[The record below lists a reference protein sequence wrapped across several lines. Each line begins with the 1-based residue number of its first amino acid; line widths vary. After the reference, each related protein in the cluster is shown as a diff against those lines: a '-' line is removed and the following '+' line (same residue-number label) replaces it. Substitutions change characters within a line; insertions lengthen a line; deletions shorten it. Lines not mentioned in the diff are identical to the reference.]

1 MKIIIYCLNFAP
13 EIVGTGKYNSELV
26 NFLHNKGHKVNVITS
41 PKYYP
46 DWKIKNNKYEL
57 DKNFNFKV
65 YRCPIYV
72 PKKPTGIKRILHLIS
87 FSITSFP
94 ILIIQLFWKP
104 DSVILIAPTI
114 LCFTNIFIFK
124 LFSKKNLFTL
134 LHIQDFE
141 IDAAFNLKILSFP
154 LLKNILIKIESYI
167 FKNFK
172 HVSTISHGMIKKLIS
187 KGIQKSKIYHF
198 PNWVDVNKIRKSKLI
213 YKKKNYY
220 RNKLKINDETI
231 IIQYAG
237 TLNKKTGIYFLLP
250 IIKFF
255 EKEKNLL
262 WLFSCEGPLK
272 KQFVQLT
279 KNIPNIIFIPL
290 QEEEKFN
297 ELLNAA
303 DISIIP
309 QKENTEDL
317 FLPSKLIS
325 ILASGTPVVANVKTN
340 SDLGKLV
347 NEAGI
352 RVDPNDQAGFI
363 NAISNLKDNQQLR
376 IRLGKKGR
384 MIAEKMFNKNIVL
397 NNFNDF
403 IENYFN
409 QNICEKDFSN

>member
-46 DWKIKNNKYEL
+46 DWKIQNNKYEL

-172 HVSTISHGMIKKLIS
+172 YISTISNGMIKKLIS

-220 RNKLKINDETI
+220 RNKLKISDETI

-262 WLFSCEGPLK
+262 WLFSCEGPFK
-272 KQFVQLT
+272 KKFVQLT

-347 NEAGI
+347 NQAGI

-363 NAISNLKDNQQLR
+363 NAINNLKDNHQLR
-376 IRLGKKGR
+376 NRLGTKGR

-409 QNICEKDFSN
+409 RNICEKDFSN